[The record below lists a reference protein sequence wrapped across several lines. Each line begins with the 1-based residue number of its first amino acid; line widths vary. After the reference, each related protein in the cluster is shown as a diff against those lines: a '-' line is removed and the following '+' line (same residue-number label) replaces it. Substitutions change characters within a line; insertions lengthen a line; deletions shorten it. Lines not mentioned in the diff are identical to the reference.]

1 MRFELKRP
9 CDNCPFRREGG
20 VRHLAPERVAQIA
33 GAMLDGQGATFACH
47 KTTIDV
53 EDDDGVEHRAAGPRS
68 QHCAGALI
76 FAEKNGNANQPMRI
90 AERLGL
96 YDAKALMADKRVVD
110 MVFDDLAEMLR
121 ANDGKPRQKPR
132 RRRGK

>member
-9 CDNCPFRREGG
+9 CDNCPFRKEGG

-33 GAMLDGQGATFACH
+33 GAMLDSQGATFACH
-47 KTTIDV
+47 KTTIAV
-53 EDDDGVEHRAAGPRS
+53 EIDGEEHQGVGQRS

-96 YDAKALMADKRVVD
+96 YDAKALMADKKVVAL
-110 MVFDDLAEMLR
+110 VFDDVRQMMR
-121 ANDGKPRQKPR
+121 ANAEGDKPRPR
-132 RRRGK
+132 RKRK